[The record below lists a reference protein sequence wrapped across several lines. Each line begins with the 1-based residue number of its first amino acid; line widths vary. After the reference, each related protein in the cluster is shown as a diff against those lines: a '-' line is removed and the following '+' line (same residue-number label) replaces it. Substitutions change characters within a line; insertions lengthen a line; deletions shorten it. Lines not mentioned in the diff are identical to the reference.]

1 MKNLFQIFFCSIILI
16 ASASTV
22 KANTYRISILTC
34 AQGEDLYATFG
45 HSAIRVTDSIHHS
58 DIVYNYGTFN
68 FNDPDFYVKFVKGDL
83 LYFIEACDYN
93 SFLMLYAYE
102 HRSVSE
108 QVLALDSTQQ
118 SQVVSYLNEN
128 LLEQYKYYKYDFV
141 NDNCATRVYQVFNQL
156 FENQIDCTNKII
168 GKTHRSILNEML
180 TQQDW
185 TRLGINLMLGKRV
198 DQPINTMQSF
208 FIPKYLALGL
218 QSTSLNQ
225 KKIVISEQN
234 VLQFDEN
241 SNPESHLNQP
251 LLVLFCLLIIMIC
264 CYYNKKLYLVY
275 KIMSS
280 VYLIISSFLGIVF
293 LTMWFWSSHDAMHDN
308 YNLLWALPTNFWIVL
323 KPKNKSKYYVLA
335 LILIA
340 CSFLLHIIG
349 VQRLPIEI
357 IPFILGLLFIYISK
371 LKKNA
376 Q

>member
-22 KANTYRISILTC
+22 KANTYRICILTC
-34 AQGEDLYATFG
+34 SQGEDLYATFG
-45 HSAIRVTDSIHHS
+45 HSAIRVTDSVHHS

-93 SFLMLYAYE
+93 SFLMMYAYE
-102 HRSVSE
+102 HRSVNE
-108 QVLALDSTQQ
+108 QVLTLDSTQQ

-156 FENQIDCTNKII
+156 FENQIDCNNKII

-225 KKIVISEQN
+225 KKMVLSEQN
-234 VLQFDEN
+234 VLQFDEKSN
-241 SNPESHLNQP
+241 SESHLNQP
-251 LLVLFCLLIIMIC
+251 LVVLFCLLIIMIC
-264 CYYNKKLYLVY
+264 CYYIKKLNLVY

-293 LTMWFWSSHDAMHDN
+293 LTMWFWSSHASMHEN
-308 YNLLWALPTNFWIVL
+308 YNVLWALPTNFWIVL

-335 LILIA
+335 LILMA
-340 CSFLLHIIG
+340 CSFLLHILG
-349 VQRLPIEI
+349 VQRLPLEI
-357 IPFILGLLFIYISK
+357 VPFILGLTFIFISQ

>member
-1 MKNLFQIFFCSIILI
+1 
-16 ASASTV
+16 
-22 KANTYRISILTC
+22 
-34 AQGEDLYATFG
+34 
-45 HSAIRVTDSIHHS
+45 
-58 DIVYNYGTFN
+58 
-68 FNDPDFYVKFVKGDL
+68 
-83 LYFIEACDYN
+83 
-93 SFLMLYAYE
+93 
-102 HRSVSE
+102 
-108 QVLALDSTQQ
+108 
-118 SQVVSYLNEN
+118 
-128 LLEQYKYYKYDFV
+128 
-141 NDNCATRVYQVFNQL
+141 
-156 FENQIDCTNKII
+156 
-168 GKTHRSILNEML
+168 ML

-225 KKIVISEQN
+225 KKMVLYEQN
-234 VLQFDEN
+234 VLQFDEKL
-241 SNPESHLNQP
+241 NPESYLNQP

-280 VYLIISSFLGIVF
+280 VYLFISSFLGIVF
-293 LTMWFWSSHDAMHDN
+293 LTMWFWSSHVAMHDN

-340 CSFLLHIIG
+340 CSFLLHILG

-357 IPFILGLLFIYISK
+357 IPFIIGLLFIYISK